1 MQTTQL
7 AYQLVFGG
15 VTFKNRPNLPHGIKG
30 IVIHPTAVIG
40 ENVTIMHQVTIGTRD
55 IDVSAE
61 IGDNVFIGSGAKIL
75 GNIKIGNGAKIGAN
89 AVVIKDVPENA
100 TVVGVP
106 GRIIDKCEGKKHE

>member
-1 MQTTQL
+1 MRTTLPAFQ
-7 AYQLVFGG
+7 QVCGG
-15 VTFKNRPNLPHGIKG
+15 VTFNSAPILPHGIKG

-55 IDVSAE
+55 IDESAV
-61 IGDNVFIGSGAKIL
+61 IGDNVFIGAGAKIL
-75 GNIKIGNGAKIGAN
+75 GKIKIGNGAKIGAN

-106 GRIIDKCEGKKHE
+106 GRIIEKLKDD